1 MLVAVSAFATFFL
14 LLHLFS
20 FSLLSVDKIVAK
32 TTSTHGTQVGAGCQ
46 GCLPCR
52 GNRKKCKSHTL
63 CPCCGA
69 NPPLTN
75 KGMVCGPTVSWSGR
89 GRRAKP
95 RCPSPYP
102 PRVHSE
108 PRHSESPTPAPAHR
122 ATRKFKTI
130 NAENP
135 QIQVGFTTKLTI
147 PNLGNM
153 DPNAGGGTGQA
164 SGLPPLAWHVLPP
177 YLGVNTATLP
187 SPQFRPT
194 RSAL

>member
-1 MLVAVSAFATFFL
+1 MLLWQNPLAHATPKLGRCARAASRVGGTGRSASRTHSVPVVGQTPHRQTRRWCVVQQFLGRDGDAGPSPAV
-14 LLHLFS
+14 
-20 FSLLSVDKIVAK
+20 
-32 TTSTHGTQVGAGCQ
+32 
-46 GCLPCR
+46 
-52 GNRKKCKSHTL
+52 
-63 CPCCGA
+63 
-69 NPPLTN
+69 PPLI
-75 KGMVCGPTVSWSGR
+75 
-89 GRRAKP
+89 
-95 RCPSPYP
+95 P
-102 PRVHSE
+102 PGSTQNLATQIL
-108 PRHSESPTPAPAHR
+108 PPTPAPAHR

-153 DPNAGGGTGQA
+153 DPNAGGGTDQA